1 MPKIE
6 NIFNFDATSV
16 IAQDV
21 DLVGEVT
28 IGANC
33 IIHPSCTI
41 VALGPIIFGSGCIVE
56 EQSVI
61 CNRRKTRME
70 IGEGNLFSVG
80 CRVEASRIG
89 SWNVFEGKSR
99 VSVDVVIG
107 NHCVIGAGCT
117 VVYEPVLGSFLDG
130 PAPLPPGGD
139 SDESGG
145 GKSIVVMGGERRVAD
160 YSVVFGEGSNLS
172 SWSGEGSGQAKALHA
187 KHLLYLAETLPK
199 FHRTRSTH

>member
-6 NIFNFDATSV
+6 NIFNFDASAV

-61 CNRRKTRME
+61 CNRRKTPMQ

-80 CRVEASRIG
+80 CRVEASGIG

-99 VSVDVVIG
+99 VSGDVVIG
-107 NHCVIGAGCT
+107 SHCVIGAGCT
-117 VVYEPVLGSFLDG
+117 VVYEPVLGSFLE
-130 PAPLPPGGD
+130 AAAAPPGEASD
-139 SDESGG
+139 SDGSGG
-145 GKSIVVMGGERRVAD
+145 QQMRRVED
-160 YSVVFGEGSNLS
+160 YSVVFGDGSTLS
-172 SWSGEGSGQAKALHA
+172 CWSGEGSGQAKALHA

-199 FHRTRSTH
+199 FHRTRSTTTR